1 MIKSTYRVLYAACL
15 FIVAACFSV
24 TLQAADY
31 YVSPT
36 GSDTAAGTAT
46 APWKT
51 ITRALTGRVAGDVIR
66 LQAGATFTENVTVS
80 ISGKLGAPITITSDA
95 ANPATIKQAVSTKD
109 GLMIYNAGYITL
121 SNLKIT
127 GVGRS
132 LTQKTGLNIYA
143 DNGSYA
149 GITLSNLEI
158 SEFYRGVIYMGYSA
172 STAAYGFDGIL
183 MENCF
188 VHHNLDQ
195 GLLTWASVRGALKNI
210 TIRASKIN
218 DNYGDPLS
226 AKNSGSGVTMGSVVG
241 GLIERCI
248 AANNGGAGNASEGPV
263 GFMVYDSGN
272 VTVQFC

>member
-1 MIKSTYRVLYAACL
+1 MIKLSCGFVSIACSFIIAA
-15 FIVAACFSV
+15 FFSV
-24 TLQAADY
+24 PVHAADY

-51 ITRALTGRVAGDVIR
+51 ITRALTGRLAGDVIR

-132 LTQKTGLNIYA
+132 LTQKTGLNVYA

-149 GITLSNLEI
+149 GITLNNLEV
-158 SEFYRGVIYMGYSA
+158 SEFYLGVVYMGYSA
-172 STAAYGFDGIL
+172 TNTTLGFNGIL

-195 GLLTWASVRGALKNI
+195 GLLTWASVR
-210 TIRASKIN
+210 
-218 DNYGDPLS
+218 
-226 AKNSGSGVTMGSVVG
+226 
-241 GLIERCI
+241 
-248 AANNGGAGNASEGPV
+248 
-263 GFMVYDSGN
+263 
-272 VTVQFC
+272 